1 MPSQTSKAKLE
12 KIVVFSGAG
21 ISAASGLPTFRDND
35 GLWQK
40 YDVYQLA
47 TPEGF
52 AANPSLVHQFYQ
64 SRRLAAAKAT
74 PNAAHVAIA
83 ALEQHYKVVVITQN
97 VDNLHERAGSTEV
110 IHLHGK
116 LNEMRMLAK
125 PDTIFD
131 VGDTEFSLGSRA
143 PDGSMWQ
150 PENWRPN
157 IVWFGEAV
165 PNLMLASEHISE
177 ASKVLVVGS
186 SLQVEP
192 AASLLL
198 SAKASA
204 EKHLIDKHPGQAAKA
219 NKLSQGFHI
228 QQGDAAILVPQLVNQ
243 WLMLLSS

>member
-1 MPSQTSKAKLE
+1 MSSQTTATKLE
-12 KIVVFSGAG
+12 KIVVFTGAG

-35 GLWQK
+35 GLWQQ

-64 SRRLAAAKAT
+64 SRRLAAAKAK
-74 PNAAHVAIA
+74 PNAAHLAIA
-83 ALEQHYKVVVITQN
+83 ALEQRYKVVVITQN
-97 VDNLHERAGSTEV
+97 VDNLHERAGSSKV

-125 PDTIFD
+125 PQTIFD
-131 VGDTEFSLGSRA
+131 VGNTEFSLGTSA
-143 PDGSMWQ
+143 PDGTKWQ
-150 PENWRPN
+150 PEKWRPN

-165 PNLMLASEHISE
+165 PNLILASEHISE

-198 SAKASA
+198 SASA
-204 EKHLIDKHPGQAAKA
+204 EAEKYLIDTQVIQAPK
-219 NKLSQGFHI
+219 GFKVK
-228 QQGDAAILVPQLVNQ
+228 QGDAAMLVPKLVDQ
-243 WLMLLSS
+243 WLEAKS

>member
-1 MPSQTSKAKLE
+1 MLNTTTKLE

-64 SRRLAAAKAT
+64 SRRLAAAKAQ
-74 PNAAHVAIA
+74 PNAAHLAIA

-97 VDNLHERAGSTEV
+97 VDNLHERAGSTDV

-125 PDTIFD
+125 PDAIFD
-131 VGDTEFSLGSRA
+131 VGDTEFSQGSHA
-143 PDGSMWQ
+143 PDGSIWQ
-150 PENWRPN
+150 PEKWRPN

-165 PNLMLASEHISE
+165 PNLMLASEHISA

-204 EKHLIDKHPGQAAKA
+204 EKHLIDKQPGQAAKA
-219 NKLSQGFHI
+219 NKLSQGFNV
-228 QQGDAAILVPQLVNQ
+228 QQGDAAMLVPKLVGQ
-243 WLMLLSS
+243 WLEAKS